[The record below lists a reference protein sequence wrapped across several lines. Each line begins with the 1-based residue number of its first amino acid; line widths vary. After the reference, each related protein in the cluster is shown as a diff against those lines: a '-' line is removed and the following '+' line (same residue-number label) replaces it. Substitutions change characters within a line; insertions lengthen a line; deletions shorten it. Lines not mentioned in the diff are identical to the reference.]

1 MGFILVAILIGLI
14 PAAVAASKGRNFMAW
29 WFYGAAMWIVAMPW
43 SLMLKPDRRAIEAR
57 ELSGGDTR
65 KCPHCAE
72 IIKAEAKVCRFCGR
86 DVEPIASATAHSA
99 APRIEPSADY
109 L

>member
-1 MGFILVAILIGLI
+1 MGFIVVAILIGLI
-14 PAAVAASKGRNFMAW
+14 PAAVAASKGRSFMAW
-29 WFYGAAMWIVAMPW
+29 WFYGAALWIVAMPW
-43 SLMLKPDRRAIEAR
+43 SLMLKPDRKAIEAR
-57 ELSGGDTR
+57 ELSSGDTR

-86 DVEPIASATAHSA
+86 DVEPIVSVA
-99 APRIEPSADY
+99 APSALSRAEPSTDY